1 VERRPYA
8 EKPKAEDDIA
18 SWVNKSRKLDEQ
30 KKLEEKKKAAR
41 MAAILAEQDK
51 DEEESDDEFNQSG
64 YRGKDLAGL
73 KVRHGLDKV
82 MEGAAVVLTLKD
94 TNILVDGDLN
104 DGIVLISTLA
114 LCFVLQFCQFL
125 ESG

>member
-1 VERRPYA
+1 MLPLDVYVVTWVLLIVILNFA
-8 EKPKAEDDIA
+8 E
-18 SWVNKSRKLDEQ
+18 
-30 KKLEEKKKAAR
+30 
-41 MAAILAEQDK
+41 
-51 DEEESDDEFNQSG
+51 
-64 YRGKDLAGL
+64 DLAGL

-114 LCFVLQFCQFL
+114 WCFVQQFCQFL
-125 ESG
+125 ETG

>member
-1 VERRPYA
+1 LGSPNGYSEFA
-8 EKPKAEDDIA
+8 E
-18 SWVNKSRKLDEQ
+18 
-30 KKLEEKKKAAR
+30 
-41 MAAILAEQDK
+41 
-51 DEEESDDEFNQSG
+51 
-64 YRGKDLAGL
+64 DLAGL

-125 ESG
+125 ETG

>member
-1 VERRPYA
+1 MLPLDVYVVTWVLLMVILNFA
-8 EKPKAEDDIA
+8 E
-18 SWVNKSRKLDEQ
+18 
-30 KKLEEKKKAAR
+30 
-41 MAAILAEQDK
+41 
-51 DEEESDDEFNQSG
+51 
-64 YRGKDLAGL
+64 DLAGL

>member
-1 VERRPYA
+1 
-8 EKPKAEDDIA
+8 
-18 SWVNKSRKLDEQ
+18 
-30 KKLEEKKKAAR
+30 
-41 MAAILAEQDK
+41 
-51 DEEESDDEFNQSG
+51 
-64 YRGKDLAGL
+64 LAGL

-114 LCFVLQFCQFL
+114 WCFVL
-125 ESG
+125 

>member
-1 VERRPYA
+1 MLPLDVYVVTWVLLMVILNFA
-8 EKPKAEDDIA
+8 E
-18 SWVNKSRKLDEQ
+18 
-30 KKLEEKKKAAR
+30 
-41 MAAILAEQDK
+41 
-51 DEEESDDEFNQSG
+51 
-64 YRGKDLAGL
+64 DLAGL

-104 DGIVLISTLA
+104 DGIALISTLA

-125 ESG
+125 ETG

>member
-1 VERRPYA
+1 MLPLDVYVVTWFLLMVILNFA
-8 EKPKAEDDIA
+8 E
-18 SWVNKSRKLDEQ
+18 
-30 KKLEEKKKAAR
+30 
-41 MAAILAEQDK
+41 
-51 DEEESDDEFNQSG
+51 
-64 YRGKDLAGL
+64 DLAGL

-114 LCFVLQFCQFL
+114 WCFVLQFCQFL
-125 ESG
+125 ETG

>member
-1 VERRPYA
+1 MLPLDVYVVTWVLLMVILNFA
-8 EKPKAEDDIA
+8 E
-18 SWVNKSRKLDEQ
+18 
-30 KKLEEKKKAAR
+30 
-41 MAAILAEQDK
+41 
-51 DEEESDDEFNQSG
+51 
-64 YRGKDLAGL
+64 DLAGL

-125 ESG
+125 ETG

>member
-1 VERRPYA
+1 MSIDVTSGCLCCHLGSPNGYSEFA
-8 EKPKAEDDIA
+8 E
-18 SWVNKSRKLDEQ
+18 
-30 KKLEEKKKAAR
+30 
-41 MAAILAEQDK
+41 
-51 DEEESDDEFNQSG
+51 
-64 YRGKDLAGL
+64 DLAGL

-125 ESG
+125 ETG

>member
-1 VERRPYA
+1 MLPLDVYVVTWVLLMVILNFA
-8 EKPKAEDDIA
+8 E
-18 SWVNKSRKLDEQ
+18 
-30 KKLEEKKKAAR
+30 
-41 MAAILAEQDK
+41 
-51 DEEESDDEFNQSG
+51 
-64 YRGKDLAGL
+64 DLAGL

-114 LCFVLQFCQFL
+114 WCFVL
-125 ESG
+125 

>member
-1 VERRPYA
+1 V
-8 EKPKAEDDIA
+8 
-18 SWVNKSRKLDEQ
+18 
-30 KKLEEKKKAAR
+30 
-41 MAAILAEQDK
+41 QDK
-51 DEEESDDEFNQSG
+51 DEEESNDEFNQSG
-64 YRGKDLAGL
+64 YGGKDLAGL

>member
-1 VERRPYA
+1 MLPLDDYVVTWVLLMVILNFA
-8 EKPKAEDDIA
+8 E
-18 SWVNKSRKLDEQ
+18 
-30 KKLEEKKKAAR
+30 
-41 MAAILAEQDK
+41 
-51 DEEESDDEFNQSG
+51 
-64 YRGKDLAGL
+64 DLAGL

-125 ESG
+125 ETG